1 MLVDVIASQ
10 SSWQRKYSSTWRRR
24 RWCDVVN
31 TAFRWPT
38 QTDTQIA
45 GSPDLIAA
53 VSKAEQGQLRCLN
66 NSERSQERVRSITT

>member
-10 SSWQRKYSSTWRRR
+10 SSKQRKYSSTWCRR

-31 TAFRWPT
+31 TALKWPT

-45 GSPDLIAA
+45 GSPDLMTA
-53 VSKAEQGQLRCLN
+53 VSKAEQEQLRCLN
-66 NSERSQERVRSITT
+66 NLERSQERVMSITT